1 MHMQEITQNNHLHW
15 SRNLERVVL
24 HVAWRELPRERAL
37 LCPCTGGRQ
46 PTATGRAQALEWG
59 PFEVNSSYSLR
70 IECPWADFLKSVD
83 WSFLSNRRGYLMSL
97 SESWCE
103 VNGNICEV
111 KSVVHGIGTD
121 RYRMDAAFFRFLY
134 YHHPFF
140 FLTLSKTLGENTMV
154 FIFYRK

>member
-24 HVAWRELPRERAL
+24 HVAWRELQRERAL

-46 PTATGRAQALEWG
+46 PIAMGRAQALEWG

-70 IECPWADFLKSVD
+70 IECPWADFLKPLD
-83 WSFLSNRRGYLMSL
+83 WSFLTNRRGYLMCL

-111 KSVVHGIGTD
+111 KSVVHGIGRE
-121 RYRMDAAFFRFLY
+121 RYRMDAAFYFLY
-134 YHHPFF
+134 SHHPFF
-140 FLTLSKTLGENTMV
+140 FFESIQNSW
-154 FIFYRK
+154 RKYNGIYFL